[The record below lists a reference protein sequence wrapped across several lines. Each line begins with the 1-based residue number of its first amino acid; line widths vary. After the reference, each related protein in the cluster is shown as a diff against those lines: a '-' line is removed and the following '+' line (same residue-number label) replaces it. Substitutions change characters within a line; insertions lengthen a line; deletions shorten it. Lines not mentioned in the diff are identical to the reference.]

1 MTPEDAIHRA
11 WLILAFGIA
20 LLIATAFQIATGYT
34 PRALARTAFELIG
47 REKEPA
53 MFWFSMIV
61 WAGLGLFC
69 VGLALSRL
77 IPMRALS
84 L

>member
-1 MTPEDAIHRA
+1 MSAEDAIRRG
-11 WLILAFGIA
+11 WVILVFGIA
-20 LLIATAFQIATGYT
+20 ILIATALQIVTGKT
-34 PRALARTAFELIG
+34 FKAFARTAFELID
-47 REKEPA
+47 RKKEPV

-77 IPMRALS
+77 IPMLALT